1 MVKNHCKERTPK
13 MSNTEASL
21 RARLLMKSAELD
33 ELSIKYNKLKE
44 EFNCIKKIVESHDE
58 CTRDMKMEMNF
69 CAGKLSAYQEI
80 MERMFG

>member
-1 MVKNHCKERTPK
+1 MVKNNCKERTPN

-33 ELSIKYNKLKE
+33 ELSIQYNKLKE
-44 EFNCIKKIVESHDE
+44 EFNCIKKIIESHDE

>member
-1 MVKNHCKERTPK
+1 MVKNNCKERTPK

-44 EFNCIKKIVESHDE
+44 EFNCIKK
-58 CTRDMKMEMNF
+58 
-69 CAGKLSAYQEI
+69 L
-80 MERMFG
+80 